1 MLGFVFLNS
10 IQAMKKYITLLTLT
24 ALITGLSSCDKG
36 FEDIN
41 KNPVASTTI
50 DPIYLF
56 SNAQL
61 LTAYNGLLYEAA
73 IVQQVV
79 TPFTGVNEGGNHNID
94 VKGNTTA
101 NWTAFYPG
109 PVKLLTDVL
118 NQTKGAPDRSNLY
131 NMARIHRAYVFM
143 VLVDTYG
150 DVPYSQAGLAY
161 LQGINLPKY
170 DNQQDIYN
178 DLINEL
184 DQATTALDATKRIEA
199 GDLFYKGNIAQWKKL
214 GNSLLLRIAM
224 RLTKVDAQKAQ
235 TLAAKAFQA
244 GVMQSNDDNAKIQY
258 SSVYNSPLNNIWN
271 GTEKANFY
279 LAQTFVNYLKT
290 TADPRL
296 KVIATKYAE
305 PSKTPDQTTEDNTPA
320 NQIGMPLGYNDGT
333 ISSAL
338 NYPGNI
344 GSGGWKYSQVNRRTL
359 GRVDAPQYFIT
370 YGQTQLLL
378 AEAAQRGWIS
388 GKAADYYTAGVTG
401 SMTQLKDYD
410 ASATIAAADI
420 TAYLTANPLDASKA
434 LEQINTQYWVS
445 SFLNGPEAWANW
457 RRSGYPVLPVNPY
470 SSKTI
475 KGDFIRRLTYPS
487 AEKSVNVENYNAAV
501 TRQGAD
507 DLDTRVFWDK

>member
-1 MLGFVFLNS
+1 
-10 IQAMKKYITLLTLT
+10 MKKTITFLILT
-24 ALITGLSSCDKG
+24 AFITGLSSCDKG

-61 LTAYNGLLYEAA
+61 LTAYNGLLYEEAL
-73 IVQQVV
+73 VQQVV

-94 VKGNTTA
+94 VKSNTA
-101 NWTAFYPG
+101 LNWTAFYTG
-109 PVKLLTDVL
+109 PIKLLADVM
-118 NQTKGAPDRSNLY
+118 NQTKAVPDRSNLY
-131 NMARIHRAYVFM
+131 NMARIQRAYVFS

-161 LQGINLPKY
+161 LQSINLPKY

-178 DLINEL
+178 DLLNEL
-184 DQATTALDATKRIEA
+184 DQATAALDATKRIEA
-199 GDLFYKGNIAQWKKL
+199 GDLFYKGNVAQWKKL
-214 GNSLLLRIAM
+214 GNSLLLRLAM
-224 RLTKVDAQKAQ
+224 RLTKADAQKAQ
-235 TLAAKAFQA
+235 TLAAKAFAA

-258 SSVYNSPLNNIWN
+258 SSVYNSPLNNTWN

-279 LAQTFVNYLKT
+279 LAKPFVDYLKNT
-290 TADPRL
+290 SDPRL
-296 KVIATKYAE
+296 MVISTKYAE
-305 PSKTPDQTTEDNTPA
+305 PSKTPDQTTEDKTSA

-333 ISSAL
+333 ISSAPG
-338 NYPGNI
+338 YPGSV
-344 GSGGWKYSQVNRRTL
+344 GSGGWKYSQINRRTL
-359 GRVDAPQYFIT
+359 GRIDAPQYFIT

-378 AEAAQRGWIS
+378 AEAAQRGWVT
-388 GKAADYYTAGVTG
+388 GKAADFYAAGVTG

-410 ASATIAAADI
+410 ASATIATADI
-420 TAYLTANPLDASKA
+420 MAYLTASPFDASKA
-434 LEQINTQYWVS
+434 LEQINNQYWVS

-470 SSKTI
+470 PSKTT
-475 KGDFIRRLTYPS
+475 KGDYVHRLTYPS
-487 AEKSVNVENYNAAV
+487 AEKSVNVDNYNAAV
-501 TRQGAD
+501 ARQGPD

>member
-1 MLGFVFLNS
+1 M
-10 IQAMKKYITLLTLT
+10 LT
-24 ALITGLSSCDKG
+24 AFITGLSSCDKG

-61 LTAYNGLLYEAA
+61 LTAYNGLLYEEAL
-73 IVQQVV
+73 VQQVV
-79 TPFTGVNEGGNHNID
+79 TPYTGVNEGGNHNID
-94 VKGNTTA
+94 VKGNTAA
-101 NWTAFYPG
+101 NWTAFYTG
-109 PVKLLTDVL
+109 PVKLLADVM
-118 NQTKGAPDRSNLY
+118 NQTKAVPDRSNLY
-131 NMARIHRAYVFM
+131 NMARIQRAYVFS

-161 LQGINLPKY
+161 LQSINLPKY
-170 DNQQDIYN
+170 DNQQDIYT
-178 DLINEL
+178 DLLNEL
-184 DQATTALDATKRIEA
+184 DQATAALDATKRIEA
-199 GDLFYKGNIAQWKKL
+199 GDLFYKGNVAQWKKL
-214 GNSLLLRIAM
+214 GNSLLLRLAM
-224 RLTKVDAQKAQ
+224 RLTKVDAAKAQ
-235 TLAAKAFQA
+235 TLAAKAFTA

-279 LAQTFVNYLKT
+279 LARPFVDYLKKT
-290 TADPRL
+290 SDPRL
-296 KVIATKYAE
+296 AVISTKYAE
-305 PSKTPDQTTEDNTPA
+305 PSKVPDQTTEDKTPA

-333 ISSAL
+333 IATEP
-338 NYPGNI
+338 NYPGSV

-359 GRVDAPQYFIT
+359 GRIDAPQYFVT

-378 AEAAQRGWIS
+378 AEAAQRGWVT
-388 GKAADYYTAGVTG
+388 GKAADFYAAGVTG

-410 ASATIAAADI
+410 ATATIAPADI
-420 TAYLTANPLDASKA
+420 TAFLTANPLNATTA
-434 LEQINTQYWVS
+434 LEQINNQYWVS

-470 SSKTI
+470 PSKTT
-475 KGDFIRRLTYPS
+475 KGDYVHRLTYPS
-487 AEKSVNVENYNAAV
+487 AEKSVNVDNYNAAV
-501 TRQGAD
+501 ARQGPD